1 VVERVLASGLTRDR
15 AIAEVAAQQY
25 GVIARAQLAALGLGA
40 GAIDHRLR
48 SGRLHRL
55 HRGVY
60 AVGHAVLVPLAAE
73 MAAVL
78 ACGPDTV
85 LSHQSAAALWR
96 LRPHDPGEVHVTV
109 LRSGAQS
116 RPGLRVHRTRSL
128 DAQDLRARRGIP
140 VTSAPRTIIDLADT
154 LSERDLARAIA
165 EAEIRG
171 LARRSDLLAAVDRAG
186 NGRRGCARLARILGG
201 GGGPTLTRSEAEERL
216 LALIADAKLPMP
228 EVNVRV
234 RGHEVDMLWRARRL
248 VVEVDGYAFH
258 STRVA
263 FERDR
268 ARDADLHAGGLGVL
282 RVSWRQ
288 IVDEPYAL
296 IVAVAQALVSRA
308 EC

>member
-1 VVERVLASGLTRDR
+1 VVGRVLASGLTRDR

-96 LRPHDPGEVHVTV
+96 LRPHEPGEVHVTV
-109 LRSGAQS
+109 PRSGAQS

-128 DAQDLRARRGIP
+128 DAKDVRLRLGIP
-140 VTSAPRTIIDLADT
+140 VTSPPRTIIDLADAI
-154 LSERDLARAIA
+154 SERELARAVA

-171 LARRSDLLAAVDRAG
+171 LGQGSELLAAVARAG

-296 IVAVAQALVSRA
+296 IVRVAQALVSRA